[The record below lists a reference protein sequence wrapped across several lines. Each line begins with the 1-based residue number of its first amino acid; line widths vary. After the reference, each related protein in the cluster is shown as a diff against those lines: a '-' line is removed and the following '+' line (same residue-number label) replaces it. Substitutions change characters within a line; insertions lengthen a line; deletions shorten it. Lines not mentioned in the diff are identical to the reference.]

1 MLSSRLDILHLIATH
16 FCLELV
22 IFFWADASVLY
33 CHGTENRARRVRAEI
48 PEVSDGLSISPRAP
62 SLCWFPSAFPD
73 KNEKCSISLRK
84 KRLKHEME
92 QNHIFRLQIYFDT
105 QSPSTSKYWTGSSGK
120 QSPPGFKQSIN
131 GHKRGKNSSI
141 KPLAPQWRQPPCT
154 LAVTEVSDDSQQAC
168 GCLQCRH
175 VVRWICPQ
183 SL

>member
-1 MLSSRLDILHLIATH
+1 MHQSCTVMVQRTEH
-16 FCLELV
+16 V
-22 IFFWADASVLY
+22 VSVLRFLRCLMDSASAQEPLLY
-33 CHGTENRARRVRAEI
+33 AGFLQ
-48 PEVSDGLSISPRAP
+48 LSQIKMRNA
-62 SLCWFPSAFPD
+62 AFPL
-73 KNEKCSISLRK
+73 EKK
-84 KRLKHEME
+84 GWNMKME
-92 QNHIFRLQIYFDT
+92 QNHIFRLTFFFSPGMQIYFDT